1 MSPGR
6 RSLAAARL
14 LAPALALALALALAG
29 CGHQASKQRVAVA
42 AYLRR
47 VQRNENAFAKP
58 FAAVAKAGSLLAAE
72 QQRGSLLDSLAGA
85 AGESS
90 LQQASRRLAQLR
102 GELAAIP
109 APPPA
114 ARLRRLLLE
123 LADRQIALAREVA
136 GLQVFVPR
144 FSAVLKGLAPATRRL
159 QAVLAAPGVSG
170 TYAAVA
176 VAYELKAAALQRFA
190 ATASSTAKA
199 LRAIH
204 PPAVWAPAYKTQ
216 LASLEG
222 MSSGATH
229 LAQALQTGQTGSFAS
244 LMLAFDRAAT
254 LSQTVA
260 AQRAQIDAI
269 KAYDRAAQGGQTAL
283 RNKIALERLR
293 LADTLPQ

>member
-6 RSLAAARL
+6 RSLAAVGL
-14 LAPALALALALALAG
+14 LALALAPAG
-29 CGHQASKQRVAVA
+29 CGQQAGKQRVAVA
-42 AYLRR
+42 AYLKQ
-47 VQRNENAFAKP
+47 VQRNLTAFAKP
-58 FAAVAKAGSLLAAE
+58 LAAVTKTGSLLAAE

-90 LQQASRRLAQLR
+90 LQQATLRLAQLR

-109 APPPA
+109 APPAA
-114 ARLRRLLLE
+114 ARLRRLLLA
-123 LADRQIALAREVA
+123 LDDRQIALARELA

-159 QAVLAAPGVSG
+159 QTVLAAPAVSG

-204 PPAVWAPAYKTQ
+204 PPAVWEPAYKTQ

-229 LAQALQTGQTGSFAS
+229 LAQALQSGQAGSFAS

-269 KAYDRAAQGGQTAL
+269 KAYDRAVQGQNAL
-283 RNKIALERLR
+283 ADKIELERLR
-293 LADTLPQ
+293 LADKLPQ

>member
-1 MSPGR
+1 VRPRR
-6 RSLAAARL
+6 RSLAAVGL
-14 LAPALALALALALAG
+14 LALALAG
-29 CGHQASKQRVAVA
+29 CGQQAGKQRVAVA
-42 AYLRR
+42 AYLKQ

-58 FAAVAKAGSLLAAE
+58 LAAVAKTGSLLAAE
-72 QQRGSLLDSLAGA
+72 QKRGSLLDSLAGA

-90 LQQASRRLAQLR
+90 LQQASLRLAQLR

-114 ARLRRLLLE
+114 ARLRLLLLE
-123 LADRQIALAREVA
+123 LDDRQIALARELA
-136 GLQVFVPR
+136 GLQVFLPR

-159 QAVLAAPGVSG
+159 QAVLAVPAVSG
-170 TYAAVA
+170 AYAVA
-176 VAYELKAAALQRFA
+176 AAYELKAAALRRFA

-244 LMLAFDRAAT
+244 LMLTFDGAAT
-254 LSQTVA
+254 ISQTAA

-269 KAYDRAAQGGQTAL
+269 KAYDRAVQGQNAL
-283 RNKIALERLR
+283 AEKIALERLR
-293 LADTLPQ
+293 LANKLPQ